1 MSQTTMPFQSCSLV
15 AVNPTLAADRLGF
28 DLGAFV
34 AHFENVLGVH
44 VACWHGVDLSAQD
57 ICNFASEVKQVQML
71 QEHGRVL
78 LFGADLEIH
87 ITAIAIRFLAEGFE
101 TYLLKDLTS
110 SSDNKFE
117 AVHEMRLFSI
127 GVIPT
132 TMGQVLMEWIAFESD
147 PDVKRRLTE
156 TLTLYRQL
164 LIGTPR

>member
-1 MSQTTMPFQSCSLV
+1 MIQAMLTRRFSSLV
-15 AVNPTLAADRLGF
+15 AVNTSLAMDRLGF
-28 DLGAFV
+28 DLNTFV
-34 AHFENVLGVH
+34 AHLEKVLDVQ
-44 VACWHGVDLSAQD
+44 VANWNQVEFAIQN
-57 ICNFASEVKQVQML
+57 ICDFVGEVKQSQMRH
-71 QEHGRVL
+71 EHPRVL
-78 LFGADLEIH
+78 IFGADLENH
-87 ITAIAIRFLAEGFE
+87 ITAIALRFLAEGLE

-147 PDVKRRLTE
+147 PEVKRRLTE

-164 LIGTPR
+164 LTGTPR

>member
-1 MSQTTMPFQSCSLV
+1 MIQAMLTRRFSTLV
-15 AVNPTLAADRLGF
+15 AVNTSLAKDRLGF
-28 DLGAFV
+28 NLNTFV
-34 AHFENVLGVH
+34 AHLEKDLDVQVANWNH
-44 VACWHGVDLSAQD
+44 VEFAIQN
-57 ICNFASEVKQVQML
+57 ICDFVGEVKQSQMCH
-71 QEHGRVL
+71 EHPRVL
-78 LFGADLEIH
+78 IFGADLENH
-87 ITAIAIRFLAEGFE
+87 ITAIALRFLAEGLE

-147 PDVKRRLTE
+147 PEVKRRLTE

-164 LIGTPR
+164 LTGTPR

>member
-1 MSQTTMPFQSCSLV
+1 MSQTTKPFQSCSLV

-28 DLGAFV
+28 DIGAFV
-34 AHFENVLGVH
+34 AHFENVLGTR
-44 VACWHGVDLSAQD
+44 VACWYGVDLSAQD
-57 ICNFASEVKQVQML
+57 ICNFASKVKQVQML
-71 QEHGRVL
+71 REHGRVL

-87 ITAIAIRFLAEGFE
+87 ITAIALRFLAEGLE
-101 TYLLKDLTS
+101 TYLLKDLTC

-117 AVHEMRLFSI
+117 AVHEMRLFSN

-156 TLTLYRQL
+156 TLALYKQL
-164 LIGTPR
+164 LTGIPR